1 MEVPFNP
8 YTILS
13 IASDASNEEIKQ
25 AYRRI
30 AMRLHPDKNLSKGA
44 VIQFQDINLA
54 YEILIDPERRGAY
67 DRERRARENLQ
78 QEEFMLRVTPS
89 KRYVYPFEEP
99 QVIYLLAE
107 VYAEQSTTDQAESRQ
122 RDARLNL
129 TLVLD
134 RSNSMNGTRLDRVK
148 AAANQIIEQ
157 LTANDF
163 LSIVTFNDFAE
174 VVIEAGPVENKA
186 LLKARV
192 SMIAASGGTEIFKGL
207 SLGVEQNRSKRNNSF
222 VNHVIMLTD
231 GNTYGDQD
239 RCLSLAEDLTDEG
252 IGVSA
257 LGIGQEWNDEFLD
270 KLASITGGVAE
281 YVMNAN
287 SVQHFLNDHV
297 RSLANT
303 FAERLQTSIATD
315 ADISMESAFKLSPR
329 PQPLS
334 IESPAIQ
341 IGNLQYHRMTSVLFQ
356 LELPPHMKEG
366 FRSIARIA
374 VQGDILINQVHRHTS
389 ISDISLGVTT
399 EQHTEEPP
407 ANVLDALGKLTL
419 YRMQERAKDALER
432 GDTQEATR
440 RLENL
445 ATRLFEHGEEEL
457 AQQALAEA
465 RQVAYTSTLSDK
477 GSKALKYQTRSL
489 LLNSRE
495 ADL

>member
-1 MEVPFNP
+1 MEVSLNP
-8 YTILS
+8 YTILGVAPETS
-13 IASDASNEEIKQ
+13 AEDIKL
-25 AYRRI
+25 AFRRI
-30 AMRLHPDKNLSKGA
+30 AVRLHPDRNPNKGA
-44 VIQFQDINLA
+44 TVQLQDVNQA
-54 YEILIDPERRGAY
+54 YEILSDPQRRSDY
-67 DRERRARENLQ
+67 DRKLQ
-78 QEEFMLRVTPS
+78 QQALEKQQVDFALRVTPS
-89 KRYVYPFEEP
+89 KRYVHPFDEP

-107 VYAEQSTTDQAESRQ
+107 IYTDQSSTSAAEARQ
-122 RDARLNL
+122 REAQLNL

-148 AAANQIIEQ
+148 AAANSIIEQ
-157 LTANDF
+157 LSEKDL

-174 VVIEAGPVENKA
+174 VVIESAKVENRA
-186 LLKARV
+186 VLKARV
-192 SMIAASGGTEIFKGL
+192 SMVTASGGTEIFKGL
-207 SLGVEQNRSKRNNSF
+207 SLGVEQNRLHRSNEY
-222 VNHVIMLTD
+222 VNHIILLTD

-239 RCLSLAEDLTDEG
+239 DCINLANELVDEG

-270 KLASITGGVAE
+270 QLASTTGGVAE

-287 SVQHFLNDHV
+287 SVQRFLNDHV

-303 FAERLQTSIATD
+303 FAERLQISIAPE
-315 ADISMESAFKLSPR
+315 ADIKLDTAFKLSPR
-329 PQPLS
+329 PQPLPS
-334 IESPAIQ
+334 DQAIIP
-341 IGNLQYHRMTSVLFQ
+341 IGNLQYHRMTNVLFQ
-356 LELPPHMKEG
+356 IELPAKMKEG

-374 VQGDILINQVHRHTS
+374 VQGDIMLGGIRRHVAV
-389 ISDISLGVTT
+389 SDISLGVSQET
-399 EQHTEEPP
+399 HTEEPP

-419 YRMQERAKDALER
+419 YRMQERAKEALER

-477 GSKALKYQTRSL
+477 GRKALKYQTRSL
-489 LLNSRE
+489 LLGAGGQE
-495 ADL
+495 